1 MLVLILLTRGGAQ
14 NLGKLADVILECSL
28 RKHLNLRRTMVC
40 TINAL
45 KSLCST
51 EMFDCQQL
59 ITNKLPSI
67 DEFTILRIVS
77 FEGSYKD
84 FIHTFLNIT
93 SEQNFEGI
101 SEIICHQ
108 DRINFFFDD
117 IRSQVCIF
125 YKKLD

>member
-1 MLVLILLTRGGAQ
+1 
-14 NLGKLADVILECSL
+14 
-28 RKHLNLRRTMVC
+28 MVC

-59 ITNKLPSI
+59 ITNKLPLI

-84 FIHTFLNIT
+84 FIQTFLNIR

-101 SEIICHQ
+101 SEIIIHQ

>member
-1 MLVLILLTRGGAQ
+1 MLLAYYFRCQGTDY
-14 NLGKLADVILECSL
+14 LGKLADVILECSL

-108 DRINFFFDD
+108 DRINFFFDN

-125 YKKLD
+125 YNN

>member
-1 MLVLILLTRGGAQ
+1 
-14 NLGKLADVILECSL
+14 
-28 RKHLNLRRTMVC
+28 MVC

-59 ITNKLPSI
+59 ITNKLPLI

-77 FEGSYKD
+77 FEGSFKD
-84 FIHTFLNIT
+84 FIKTFLKQDYS
-93 SEQNFEGI
+93 SEKIFEEI
-101 SEIICHQ
+101 SEIVCEQ
-108 DRINFFFDD
+108 DRINFYFDQ

-125 YKKLD
+125 YNN